1 MNYKNLIFKSSFL
14 VFLFLISLMFSK
26 TVLADDCVCKTRTLP
41 SSNIS
46 IQSSCTACPTS
57 CSSSGYDFVS
67 CTATPAGSTTVVPQA
82 AGSVT
87 AAPQTLPNP
96 LGITDVNAFI
106 AQLINFVLSLVGSV
120 SLLLFVYGG
129 ITWMTSAGASAQVKK
144 GKDIVVWAVI
154 GLAVVF
160 TSYILVK
167 FVIQGITGA

>member
-1 MNYKNLIFKSSFL
+1 MNYKNIIFKSSFL
-14 VFLFLISLMFSK
+14 VFLFLMFFSFSLA
-26 TVLADDCVCKTRTLP
+26 VYA
-41 SSNIS
+41 
-46 IQSSCTACPTS
+46 A
-57 CSSSGYDFVS
+57 SSSPV
-67 CTATPAGSTTVVPQA
+67 TQATSDVTQVV
-82 AGSVT
+82 
-87 AAPQTLPNP
+87 PQTLPNP